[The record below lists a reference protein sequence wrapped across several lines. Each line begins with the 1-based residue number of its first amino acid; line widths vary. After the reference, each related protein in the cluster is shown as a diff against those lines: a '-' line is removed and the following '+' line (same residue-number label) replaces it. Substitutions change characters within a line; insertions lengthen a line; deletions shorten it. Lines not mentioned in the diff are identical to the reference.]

1 MVEQFKYLGVVF
13 DSHLTFKQHVKKIS
27 NNIKFNLSN
36 FQHIRHFLTAESAK
50 AYMHAMIFTHITYC
64 YTTWSHT
71 TESILKPLKSLF
83 KKTLKILDR
92 KPIHFHHCNI
102 LSKYNILHLDRCLD
116 VCLIF
121 KVLNGL
127 ALSPLRDFIQKKLTL
142 K

>member
-1 MVEQFKYLGVVF
+1 M
-13 DSHLTFKQHVKKIS
+13 
-27 NNIKFNLSN
+27 SN
-36 FQHIRHFLTAESAK
+36 FQHIRPFLTVESAK

-83 KKTLKILDR
+83 KKTLKKILDR

-102 LSKYNILHLDRCLD
+102 LSKYNILDLDSYQMFLD

-127 ALSPLRDFIQKKLTL
+127 APYNSGIFTL
-142 K
+142 MLIADLLINVHCPNSNK